1 MPIKTYKPTTPGRR
15 HASVIDYSVLTKK
28 EPEKSLLLPIK
39 KTGGRNSHGHVTV
52 RHRGGGHKRM
62 YRIIDFKRTKDNIPA
77 KVAALEY
84 DPNRTAFIALLHYA
98 DGEKRYII
106 APEGLKVG
114 DTVISG
120 EEVEIQVGNYLPL
133 KNIPIGT
140 QVSCIEIRP
149 GKGAQLAR
157 SAGAYATIKAIEE
170 DKVYLQ
176 LPSGEIRLFPPYAR
190 AMIGRISNPDW
201 HNVTLGKAG
210 RKRWLGIRPTVR
222 GVAQHPGSHPHGGGE
237 GRSGIGMPSPK
248 SPWGKKTLG
257 KKTRKVKK
265 YSDKIIVQRRKK

>member
-15 HASVIDYSVLTKK
+15 HASVVDYSVLTKK
-28 EPEKSLLLPIK
+28 KPEKSLLVPIK
-39 KTGGRNSHGHVTV
+39 KTGGRNSHGHITV

-62 YRIIDFKRTKDNIPA
+62 YRIIDFKRNKDNIPA

-106 APEGLKVG
+106 APEGLQVG
-114 DTVISG
+114 DTVVSG
-120 EEVEIQVGNYLPL
+120 EEVDIQVGNYLPL
-133 KNIPIGT
+133 KNIPVGT

-149 GKGAQLAR
+149 GKGAQFAR
-157 SAGAYATIKAIEE
+157 SAGTYATIKAIEE

-176 LPSGEIRLFPPYAR
+176 LPSGEIRLFSPNAR
-190 AMIGRISNPDW
+190 AMIGRVSNPDW

-257 KKTRKVKK
+257 KKTRKAKK